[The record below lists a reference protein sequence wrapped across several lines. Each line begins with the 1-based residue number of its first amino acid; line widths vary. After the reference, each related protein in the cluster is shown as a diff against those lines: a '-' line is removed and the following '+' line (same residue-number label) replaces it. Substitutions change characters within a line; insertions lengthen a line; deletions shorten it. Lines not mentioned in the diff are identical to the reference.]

1 MASRRI
7 IVVRAAGVIDSI
19 HSQINIFVSIYLLA
33 AVSALDFAVAIGED
47 AALGRLVKA
56 LAVLEEGMGVGCEA
70 GTRVVD
76 DLMQGVAGRFKGAE
90 LLLTTCLADIF
101 IRLNEV
107 EVDLLR
113 DYKDGLVGRNDS
125 EEKKKKGK
133 HTTSRA
139 IILYAEILLQDG
151 DIDEV
156 ALLEHGVTSRR
167 RSVWVFERAIAQ
179 FSLVTWLRVD
189 NIASLTFVGWGSAG
203 VWEAIVGEFDALLCG
218 AAHTGAAEGEDG
230 QSERQ
235 EMVHFG

>member
-19 HSQINIFVSIYLLA
+19 HSQINILVSIYLLA

-113 DYKDGLVGRNDS
+113 NYKEGLVGRNDS
-125 EEKKKKGK
+125 EEKKK
-133 HTTSRA
+133 
-139 IILYAEILLQDG
+139 E
-151 DIDEV
+151 
-156 ALLEHGVTSRR
+156 
-167 RSVWVFERAIAQ
+167 
-179 FSLVTWLRVD
+179 
-189 NIASLTFVGWGSAG
+189 NIPHP
-203 VWEAIVGEFDALLCG
+203 E
-218 AAHTGAAEGEDG
+218 
-230 QSERQ
+230 QSSCTRKYFFR
-235 EMVHFG
+235 MGT